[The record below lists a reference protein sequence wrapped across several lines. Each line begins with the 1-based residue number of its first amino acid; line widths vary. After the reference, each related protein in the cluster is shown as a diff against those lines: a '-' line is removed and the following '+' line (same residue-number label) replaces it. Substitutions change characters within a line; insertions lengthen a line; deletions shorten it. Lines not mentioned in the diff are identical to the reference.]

1 MIIYKATN
9 IINGKVYIGQTIGKL
24 QSRKIVHESE
34 AKRHKRNHHF
44 HNALNYH
51 GKNNFIWEVID
62 ESETIDELNEKG
74 KKLTEEHRM
83 KMRGRHVFSE
93 ETKKTK
99 SILMIGNNYSVDRV
113 KGENN
118 GRAKLT
124 EWDIKIIRRLYNNT
138 QYYHYFLR
146 LSKLFFV
153 SRRNIKKIINYQSW
167 KHII

>member
-62 ESETIDELNEKG
+62 ESETIDELNEKEIYWISKYNSTNKLLGYNRDLGGLNGFHSEISKKKISIANTGRVFSDENKRHISEQKKG
-74 KKLTEEHRM
+74 KK
-83 KMRGRHVFSE
+83 
-93 ETKKTK
+93 
-99 SILMIGNNYSVDRV
+99 
-113 KGENN
+113 
-118 GRAKLT
+118 
-124 EWDIKIIRRLYNNT
+124 
-138 QYYHYFLR
+138 
-146 LSKLFFV
+146 
-153 SRRNIKKIINYQSW
+153 
-167 KHII
+167 